1 MNREQMVADELR
13 KMYLEGN
20 MQITVEE
27 DMNHLAQRL
36 RNGEVDLNNLQHEDL
51 FVQEKLKE
59 ALSRIENK
67 Q

>member
-36 RNGEVDLNNLQHEDL
+36 RNGEVDLNNLQNEDL

>member
-27 DMNHLAQRL
+27 DMNQLSQRL
-36 RNGEVDLNNLQHEDL
+36 RNGEVDLNNLQNEDL